1 MRERKDKEKR
11 QKKERK
17 KINKKKFFIT
27 LAIFFAIGTIVTVT
41 ALYFVERYIISLS
54 GVDVNEG
61 KNQDKDKS
69 TKTINISRNAQDI
82 QYSYDNKYYA
92 YLFESKLYI
101 GSLDNGNILDTIE
114 EDKPICYFDLL
125 YDKNLILYFT
135 KVDNGTSAT
144 LQLKTYDIGT
154 KRKIEYNTFTVKNFS
169 KIKNMDMSPV
179 INMIYINVEQKTG
192 NSTNNIIY
200 KINLFNTMSQIKS
213 GLIIDRMIMLQNT
226 DRVYY
231 EDSNSN
237 IYYSN
242 TKLGIF
248 KEKVNMIG
256 IDTDDVLYF
265 IAQDNSKVYKVKDN
279 KITDTIEL
287 KDKDVKTTYHNNQRV
302 FLIYSSYVIEI
313 SADEPQK
320 EVGKIPDNVTFEAI
334 KLDKMY
340 VRVDEDT
347 IKQISLNLKD
357 IEYDSQDIVDG
368 QEKTSTTTNNNTTN
382 NKTEEKKVEEKQEEV
397 KNNTYTVPNVMGNTY
412 SATYGEFTLVKTE
425 VDSDKPAG
433 TIISQSPSAGSVT
446 TDKKIYVNVSSG
458 S

>member
-1 MRERKDKEKR
+1 MREKKVKE
-11 QKKERK
+11 KKERK
-17 KINKKKFFIT
+17 KINKKKLFIN
-27 LAIFFAIGTIVTVT
+27 LAIYWAIGTIVTVV
-41 ALYFVERYIISLS
+41 ALYLVERYIISLS
-54 GVDVNEG
+54 GTDVNENKKENKEKG
-61 KNQDKDKS
+61 V
-69 TKTINISRNAQDI
+69 KTINISKNAQDI
-82 QYSYDNKYYA
+82 QYSYDNKYYT
-92 YLFESKLYI
+92 YLFDSKVYI
-101 GSLDNGNILDTIE
+101 GSLESGEIIDTIE

-135 KVDNGTSAT
+135 KTDNGTSAT
-144 LQLKTYDIGT
+144 LKLTTYDIGT

-213 GLIIDRMIMLQNT
+213 GLIVDRMIMLQQT

-242 TKLGIF
+242 LKLGIF

-287 KDKDVKTTYHNNQRV
+287 KDKDVKSTYYNNERV
-302 FLIYSSYVIEI
+302 FIIYSDYVIEV
-313 SADEPQK
+313 SSDSPLEN
-320 EVGKIPDNVTFEAI
+320 VGKIPSDVTFEAI
-334 KLDKMY
+334 KSDKMY
-340 VRVDEDT
+340 VRVDDDT
-347 IKQISLNLKD
+347 IKQITLNLKD

-368 QEKTSTTTNNNTTN
+368 QEKTTTNTNTTITN
-382 NKTEEKKVEEKQEEV
+382 TNKKETTKKTEEKKTETKEEQ
-397 KNNTYTVPNVMGNTY
+397 KNNDVKKEETENTKP
-412 SATYGEFTLVKTE
+412 STGG
-425 VDSDKPAG
+425 DS
-433 TIISQSPSAGSVT
+433 
-446 TDKKIYVNVSSG
+446 
-458 S
+458 

>member
-1 MRERKDKEKR
+1 MREKKLKE
-11 QKKERK
+11 KKERK
-17 KINKKKFFIT
+17 KINKKKLFIN
-27 LAIFFAIGTIVTVT
+27 LAIYWAIGTIVTVV
-41 ALYFVERYIISLS
+41 ALYLVERYIISLS
-54 GVDVNEG
+54 GTDVNENKKENKEKG
-61 KNQDKDKS
+61 V
-69 TKTINISRNAQDI
+69 KTINISKNAKDI
-82 QYSYDNKYYA
+82 QYSYDNKYYT
-92 YLFESKLYI
+92 YLFDSKVYI
-101 GSLDNGNILDTIE
+101 GSLESGEIIDTIE

-135 KVDNGTSAT
+135 KTDNGTSAT
-144 LQLKTYDIGT
+144 LKLTTYDIGT

-213 GLIIDRMIMLQNT
+213 GLIVDRMIMLQQT

-242 TKLGIF
+242 LKLGIF

-287 KDKDVKTTYHNNQRV
+287 KDKDVKSTYYNNERV
-302 FLIYSSYVIEI
+302 FIIYSDYVIEV
-313 SADEPQK
+313 SSDSPLEN
-320 EVGKIPDNVTFEAI
+320 VGKIPSDVTFEAI
-334 KLDKMY
+334 KSDKMY
-340 VRVDEDT
+340 VRVDDDT
-347 IKQISLNLKD
+347 IKQITLNLKD

-368 QEKTSTTTNNNTTN
+368 QEKTTTNTNTTITKTN
-382 NKTEEKKVEEKQEEV
+382 KKETTKKTEEKKTDTKEEQ
-397 KNNTYTVPNVMGNTY
+397 KNNDVKKEETENTKP
-412 SATYGEFTLVKTE
+412 STGG
-425 VDSDKPAG
+425 DS
-433 TIISQSPSAGSVT
+433 
-446 TDKKIYVNVSSG
+446 
-458 S
+458 